1 MIHALAAVGKN
12 LKSVAVEMEDLIET
26 ESNSTDL
33 RVW

>member
-1 MIHALAAVGKN
+1 MPLRQWEKN